1 MCERECMHCCRHAC
15 GHVLLL
21 CRTCASLS
29 IVSLLAKRVKPL
41 ASAYAK
47 ISSALVIASGVIS
60 ANEIDGDAT
69 SEEPKSSLASERPA
83 DGEGEASMRVRYRG
97 CIVKTKAEVFYQDKR
112 SVFCSEVGAQASRQA
127 KALRR

>member
-1 MCERECMHCCRHAC
+1 MCVRERVHALLSSRHAC
-15 GHVLLL
+15 GHVLLLL

-83 DGEGEASMRVRYRG
+83 EGEGEASMQVELRMSSFETFNTFVR
-97 CIVKTKAEVFYQDKR
+97 
-112 SVFCSEVGAQASRQA
+112 
-127 KALRR
+127 L

>member
-1 MCERECMHCCRHAC
+1 M
-15 GHVLLL
+15 
-21 CRTCASLS
+21 
-29 IVSLLAKRVKPL
+29 LAKRVKPL

-83 DGEGEASMRVRYRG
+83 DGEGEASMQVELRMREG
-97 CIVKTKAEVFYQDKR
+97 P
-112 SVFCSEVGAQASRQA
+112 SR
-127 KALRR
+127 KALRRMADGTADPWYPRVS